1 MQNTLKSTI
10 PSIVEYREKGNT
22 ILEVTYKGALL
33 KTKPPNDMVLL
44 WDDIIVLKITKFI
57 KTEHNDELNVAGNV
71 IPLKRS
77 IYSYPSDSSV
87 TNMWEIET
95 ENQPTFEIS
104 VPINQIKCKLMHLVL
119 NFEPHLQNCRFA
131 VGYLHQM

>member
-1 MQNTLKSTI
+1 MQNTLKPTI
-10 PSIVEYREKGNT
+10 PSIVEYREKDNT

-44 WDDIIVLKITKFI
+44 RDDITVLKITKFI
-57 KTEHNDELNVAGNV
+57 RTERNDEQNVAGNV

-87 TNMWEIET
+87 TDMWEIET
-95 ENQPTFEIS
+95 ENQQFEIN